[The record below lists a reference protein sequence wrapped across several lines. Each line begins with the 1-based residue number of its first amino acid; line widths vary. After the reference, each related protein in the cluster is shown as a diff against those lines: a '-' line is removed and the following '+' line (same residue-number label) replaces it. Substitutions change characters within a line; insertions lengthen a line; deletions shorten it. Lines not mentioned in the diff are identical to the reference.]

1 MRACSTSATATRSV
15 STPRTCSG
23 SPRIWPPTGFAV
35 ARTWSNSPYQNVRSG
50 TRYPPFLVTIST
62 EDNRVGPGHARK
74 FAHRLEEVGA
84 PVFFYEDEEGG
95 HGVSDALRNP
105 ELMALRMGFLIDR
118 LMPAAN

>member
-1 MRACSTSATATRSV
+1 CSFPLSSRHVAYHISFVCSIIYMIRRPPS
-15 STPRTCSG
+15 STL
-23 SPRIWPPTGFAV
+23 F
-35 ARTWSNSPYQNVRSG
+35 PYTTLFR
-50 TRYPPFLVTIST
+50 ST

-74 FAHRLEEVGA
+74 FVHRREEVGA
-84 PVFFYEDEEGG
+84 PVYFYEDEEGG